1 MNRFL
6 ENISSLF
13 NENEKGIGFGN
24 NTKAKKTRKI
34 LLFQV
39 LNHDSHVNDKYIDGL
54 IYKDIEFD
62 KLKKPSKS
70 DLSIILI
77 RLFIIYLIIEP
88 SVFQALKGTSNP
100 GYAKSLININTLFVF
115 ILGVIFLNAEIT
127 FDKIFGMCAI
137 LIGAYFIIR

>member
-1 MNRFL
+1 MKPWVIYAIIAAIF
-6 ENISSLF
+6 ISIRDIVS
-13 NENEKGIGFGN
+13 N
-24 NTKAKKTRKI
+24 
-34 LLFQV
+34 
-39 LNHDSHVNDKYIDGL
+39 GL
-54 IYKDIEFD
+54 IKRMDYINYVIIANIIVFIVTIIYLNVSDY

-127 FDKIFGMCAI
+127 LDKIFGMCAI

>member
-1 MNRFL
+1 MKPWVIYAIIAAIF
-6 ENISSLF
+6 ISIRDIVS
-13 NENEKGIGFGN
+13 N
-24 NTKAKKTRKI
+24 
-34 LLFQV
+34 
-39 LNHDSHVNDKYIDGL
+39 GL
-54 IYKDIEFD
+54 IKRMDYINYVIIANIIVFIVTIIYLNVSDY

>member
-1 MNRFL
+1 M
-6 ENISSLF
+6 S
-13 NENEKGIGFGN
+13 
-24 NTKAKKTRKI
+24 
-34 LLFQV
+34 
-39 LNHDSHVNDKYIDGL
+39 DY
-54 IYKDIEFD
+54 